1 MPASDRKAYTV
12 TRLSG
17 APQRRAGRIWSPGET
32 IAELTDAEA
41 AIVRRDPLYRLE
53 PLALVATVEVESA
66 KPEAAAEPS
75 PARRA
80 RKGKGAA

>member
-17 APQRRAGRIWSPGET
+17 APQRRAGRIWALGEDF
-32 IAELTDAEA
+32 AELTDAEA
-41 AIVRRDPLYRLE
+41 ALVRRDPLYRIE
-53 PLALVATVEVESA
+53 PLALVATVEVESEEP
-66 KPEAAAEPS
+66 KAESAPA